1 MNLRAEAFLLIA
13 KGFQLLAEEAGAE
26 VAVTPKVTTPTKEAV
41 KPKEVVK
48 EPMPEGKI
56 EITEKVE
63 TEKEVAA
70 DSSNEDVAE
79 RVHALVEGKN
89 YNDLR
94 NMCKELGLPSKGTI
108 TVLKD
113 RVAEHLIA
121 NSEVLVELY
130 ENEGVEAETPAKKEV
145 VEEQEE
151 EVEVDKVP
159 EAPADNI
166 AEQVFE
172 ALEGYS
178 LEEIADIL
186 ADNDVEATGTREE
199 LINKVVDLVKDGV
212 LSFDDE
218 DEEEDQEVLTG
229 EAAKENPYLDLDY
242 PEARDSVIVDIVNK
256 TEKAVTS
263 GKLTRTKMIKEIG
276 DFYVPEGLDVNTL
289 EDKDLIFKYNERL
302 IRLVDDEGESQEFET
317 PYELGGNPTCCG
329 HFLKLV
335 EGDYVCELCG
345 TTYEAE

>member
-26 VAVTPKVTTPTKEAV
+26 VAVTPKVTTPKKEEVKPTKEV
-41 KPKEVVK
+41 
-48 EPMPEGKI
+48 MPEGK
-56 EITEKVE
+56 VE
-63 TEKEVAA
+63 VTEKEPEVTPKTG
-70 DSSNEDVAE
+70 DLAE
-79 RVHALVEGKN
+79 RAHALVEGKT

-121 NSEVLVELY
+121 NADTLVSLY
-130 ENEGVEAETPAKKEV
+130 ESEGSEPTPTP
-145 VEEQEE
+145 VEEKEE
-151 EVEVDKVP
+151 EVVDTDEVP

-166 AEQVFE
+166 AEKVFE

-186 ADNDVEATGTREE
+186 SENDVEATGTREE

-218 DEEEDQEVLTG
+218 DEEEATEGEEELTG
-229 EAAKENPYLDLDY
+229 EAAKENPYFDLDY
-242 PEARDSVIVDIVNK
+242 PEVRDSVIEGIVAK
-256 TEKAVTS
+256 TEKEVSS
-263 GKLTRTKMIKEIG
+263 GKLTKTKMIKEIG
-276 DFYVPEGLDVNTL
+276 DFYVPEGLDITTL
-289 EDKDLIFKYNERL
+289 EDGDLIFKYNERL
-302 IRLVDDEGESQEFET
+302 IRLVDDEGEVQEFET

-335 EGDYVCELCG
+335 EDDYVCELCG